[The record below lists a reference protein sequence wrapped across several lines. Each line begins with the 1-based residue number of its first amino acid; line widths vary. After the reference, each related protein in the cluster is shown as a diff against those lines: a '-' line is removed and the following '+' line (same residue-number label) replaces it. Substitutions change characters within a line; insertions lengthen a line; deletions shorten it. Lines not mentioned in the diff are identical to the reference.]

1 MNQNSKIIS
10 IIVPIYNSEKYL
22 ERCINSILNQTYTNF
37 ELILINDG
45 SKDSS
50 LKICRKYASKD
61 NRIVVIDKEN
71 EGVSIARNMGIQ
83 RAKGELISFVDADDY
98 IEKTFL
104 EDMLNIMSKYNVDY
118 VTCGYNRVYDDHTE
132 HINNDLSEICMTSYE
147 YLNNLLNVQKGY
159 GFVHMKLIN
168 KSKIENIRF
177 DSTLAVAE
185 DALFNVMICA
195 NLDNVVIYNK
205 PLYNYYFNANS
216 VVRKYDENYY
226 NKYLKAMEKL
236 LYISGSVPVLQPTTS
251 LKPPSH
257 LPLHRTLSPLYADS
271 SAQILH

>member
-104 EDMLNIMSKYNVDY
+104 EDMLNVMSKYNVDY

-159 GFVHMKLIN
+159 GLSLIH
-168 KSKIENIRF
+168 I
-177 DSTLAVAE
+177 
-185 DALFNVMICA
+185 
-195 NLDNVVIYNK
+195 
-205 PLYNYYFNANS
+205 
-216 VVRKYDENYY
+216 
-226 NKYLKAMEKL
+226 
-236 LYISGSVPVLQPTTS
+236 
-251 LKPPSH
+251 
-257 LPLHRTLSPLYADS
+257 
-271 SAQILH
+271 